1 MCFNFSE
8 VNKMKIKII
17 FLERLIKKALKKY
30 GYTPKEIKTIKNIL
44 QYAQLRGN
52 NQGIVKLIGKGIPRR
67 VEGQPPKIIKQSK
80 VSALVDGNKT
90 HAMVVMDYLTDLA
103 IKKAKKSGVGIAGS
117 NNTEESTGAIGYYVN
132 KITQF
137 GYIGIAFSASPFQ
150 TTAPFGSNE
159 ARFCTNPFAFGIPT
173 STDPIILDMT
183 TSTMAYYGLIEA
195 KIAGKEVPE
204 DIGYDSKGNPTTN
217 PAEIMSGALK
227 TMAGHKGSGLAL
239 VVQIMAGAFVGADSF
254 NDESDNSGNLVIAI
268 DPEIFI
274 PAEEFKNNVS
284 DIIRKV
290 KSARK
295 IEGVKEIMFPG
306 EKGNKLTKERAE
318 SGEIDIEE
326 NLLKQLKEI
335 VKNT

>member
-1 MCFNFSE
+1 
-8 VNKMKIKII
+8 MKIKITL
-17 FLERLIKKALKKY
+17 LESLVKKALKKY
-30 GYTPKEIKTIKNIL
+30 GYTSKEIKTIKNIL
-44 QYAQLRGN
+44 MYAQLRGN

-67 VEGQPPKIIKQSK
+67 MEVHPPKIIKQSK

-103 IKKAKKSGVGIAGS
+103 IKKAKKSGIGIAGS

-159 ARFCTNPFAFGIPT
+159 ARFCTNPVTFGIPT
-173 STDPIILDMT
+173 STDPIVLDMT

-195 KIAGKEVPE
+195 KTAGKAVPE

-239 VVQIMAGAFVGADSF
+239 VVQVLAGTFVGADSF
-254 NDESDNSGNLVIAI
+254 NNDSDNSGNLVIAI

-274 PAEEFKNNVS
+274 PTEDFKNNVS

-295 IEGVKEIMFPG
+295 IEGVKEITVPG
-306 EKGNKLTKERAE
+306 EKGNKLTKERTE
-318 SGEIDIEE
+318 SGEIEIEE
-326 NLLKQLKEI
+326 NMLKQLKEV